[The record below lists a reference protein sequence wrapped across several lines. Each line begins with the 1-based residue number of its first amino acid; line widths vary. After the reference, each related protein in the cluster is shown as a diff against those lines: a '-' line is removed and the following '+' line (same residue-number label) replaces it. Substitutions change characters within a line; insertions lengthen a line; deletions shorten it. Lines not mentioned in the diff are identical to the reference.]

1 MAPRPVESTPPAAT
15 QEAPSSSTAAVTSLN
30 TADTAW
36 SLARLRAS
44 AAPDAGPAVWV
55 EGYVNMADCSYGRQ
69 EAPKPCLFASFADH
83 PFAGGSERVLL
94 AGVPDGWQ
102 QLQPRARVRVLI
114 TYDKTLKGPLNFAP
128 GEEALNYV
136 AELAPRELAV
146 EHKLPGF
153 ADGSWSVGDLL
164 TWDGLEF
171 EMSLDVT
178 GYVTSSYECPPCP
191 RTAKCKPCGA
201 PFVTLADT
209 PGATAG
215 PSLVVAGF
223 AGTRLPQQ
231 FDPQRRYKFSGVW
244 RAQVSAVST
253 ERGGLLV
260 YGAHRAVR

>member
-1 MAPRPVESTPPAAT
+1 M
-15 QEAPSSSTAAVTSLN
+15 TALN

-36 SLARLRAS
+36 SLAQLRAA
-44 AAPDAGPAVWV
+44 AAPDAGPAVWL
-55 EGYVNMADCSYGRQ
+55 EGYVNVADCSDARQ
-69 EAPKPCLFASFADH
+69 DTPKPCLFASLADH

-94 AGVPDGWQ
+94 GVIPDAWE
-102 QLQPRARVRVLI
+102 QLQPRSRVRVLV

-136 AELAPRELAV
+136 DEQAPRERVV
-146 EHKLPGF
+146 EQKVASF

-164 TWDGLEF
+164 TWDRLEL
-171 EMSLDVT
+171 ETSLDVT

-209 PGATAG
+209 PQATTG

-223 AGTRLPQQ
+223 AGPRLPKK
-231 FDPQRRYKFSGVW
+231 FDPKRRYKFSGVW
-244 RAQVSAVST
+244 RASVSAVST
-253 ERGGLLV
+253 ERGGLLA
-260 YGAHRAVR
+260 YQAHRAVR